1 MAAKLMIVIPI
12 VAAILTLAPLSLN
25 SSQGFIN
32 SDPDPRKAPTAVSG
46 DNIYIAWSSNK
57 TGNEEVM
64 FRVSN
69 DSGKTFSDKLN
80 LSNSPNSHS
89 DRVEIAADG
98 KNVIVTWWE
107 TNETTQVPVAQI
119 SNDFGK
125 TFGSL
130 LELGTNGIMGTGE
143 VKPII

>member
-1 MAAKLMIVIPI
+1 MTIKLGIFIV
-12 VAAILTLAPLSLN
+12 TLISVSWVPFFVT

-46 DNIYIAWSSNK
+46 DNIYVAWSSNK

-64 FRVSN
+64 FMVSN
-69 DSGKTFSDKLN
+69 DSGKTFSDKIN
-80 LSNSPNSHS
+80 LSNSTAHS
-89 DRVEIAADG
+89 DRIEIAVDG

-107 TNETTQVPVAQI
+107 TDESEENPAAKV

-125 TFGSL
+125 TFGPL
-130 LELGTNGIMGTGE
+130 LELGVNGTIGTGE
-143 VKPII
+143 AKPIL